1 MQVKDFLNLFPG
13 LCGVCSSESLD
24 TKYNTQGQYSFWTK
38 FWFWTLPQDHKH
50 LRFGDRPG
58 YFTRRR
64 HDRDW
69 ERGILAVAFFIY
81 ILHLCWLF
89 CTALLNQL
97 TSAARANGPKVREY
111 SKMLNRLA
119 AKIITPYAYGA
130 VRRGAWGMGHGAWE
144 ASGGPLPLLGG
155 LKTNISAELSFLQS
169 KLSLTFTRGAPPP
182 FWKS

>member
-1 MQVKDFLNLFPG
+1 MWIKSWLRSKVKKHIALCMPNMGTHWLIASLPVHHNRTEIKNCYNAVQVKNFLNLFPG

-24 TKYNTQGQYSFWTK
+24 TKYNTQGQYHFWTK
-38 FWFWTLPQDHKH
+38 FWFWTLPQYHQL

-69 ERGILAVAFFIY
+69 ERGTLPVAFFIY
-81 ILHLCWLF
+81 ILHLCWPF

-111 SKMLNRLA
+111 SEMLNRLA
-119 AKIITPYAYGA
+119 AKIITP
-130 VRRGAWGMGHGAWE
+130 
-144 ASGGPLPLLGG
+144 
-155 LKTNISAELSFLQS
+155 
-169 KLSLTFTRGAPPP
+169 
-182 FWKS
+182 